1 MSRIPRSSDALR
13 RTVRLGIIAMLAL
26 PAATAAQA
34 ARQQVAIFP
43 FVDGTGG
50 SNRPAGVAASQTL
63 IDELAT
69 GSRLVGVATADSL
82 GTAIDQEQAIRVGKA
97 RGTPFV
103 FVGTVIVA
111 TSRESSR
118 GGWLPKIKGQTMH
131 LTVRSIEAKTE
142 LQGVLYDV
150 ATGERLFTAKTRG
163 SHKDNSY
170 AGRVWSSWGSWD
182 VGDHA
187 AFMASPMGQ
196 AFLKASR
203 EMVKQIDKAATSRAP
218 NQ

>member
-1 MSRIPRSSDALR
+1 MITHYS
-13 RTVRLGIIAMLAL
+13 V
-26 PAATAAQA
+26 A
-34 ARQQVAIFP
+34 ARCAARLVALGTLYAASISAQSTRHQVAIFP

-50 SNRPAGVAASQTL
+50 TNRAAGAAASQTL

-69 GSRLVGVATADSL
+69 GSRLTGVAVVDSL
-82 GTAIDQEQAIRVGKA
+82 GTAIDHEQAVKVGKA

-103 FVGTVIVA
+103 FVGTVLVA

-118 GGWLPKIKGQTMH
+118 GGWLPKIKGQTVH

-150 ATGERLFTAKTRG
+150 ATGERLFTTRVRG

-182 VGDHA
+182 VGDQA
-187 AFMASPMGQ
+187 AFLASPMGQ

-203 EMVKQIDKAATSRAP
+203 EMVKQIDKAAASRAP

>member
-1 MSRIPRSSDALR
+1 MNRLQHCCTLIFVAHAL
-13 RTVRLGIIAMLAL
+13 L
-26 PAATAAQA
+26 ATAASAQGA
-34 ARQQVAIFP
+34 QSQVAIFP
-43 FVDGTGG
+43 FVDGSGG
-50 SNRPAGVAASQTL
+50 TNRAAGVAASQTL

-69 GSRLVGVATADSL
+69 GSRLVGVAIVDSL
-82 GTAIDQEQAIRVGKA
+82 GVAIDQEQAVKVGKA
-97 RGTPFV
+97 RGAPFV
-103 FVGTVIVA
+103 FVGTVLVA

-118 GGWLPKIKGQTMH
+118 GGWLPKIKGQTVH
-131 LTVRSIEAKTE
+131 VTLRSIEAKTE

-150 ATGERLFTAKTRG
+150 ATGERLFTTKVRG

-203 EMVKQIDKAATSRAP
+203 EMVKQIDKAAASRAP

>member
-1 MSRIPRSSDALR
+1 MITQYSVAAHCVAS
-13 RTVRLGIIAMLAL
+13 IIALGTL
-26 PAATAAQA
+26 TAAPEA
-34 ARQQVAIFP
+34 AQSTRPQVAIFP
-43 FVDGTGG
+43 FIDGTGG
-50 SNRPAGVAASQTL
+50 SNRAAGAAASQTL

-69 GSRLVGVATADSL
+69 GSTLVGVAVVDSL
-82 GTAIDQEQAIRVGKA
+82 GAAIDHEQAVKVGKA
-97 RGTPFV
+97 RGAPFV
-103 FVGTVIVA
+103 FVGTVLVA

-118 GGWLPKIKGQTMH
+118 GGWLPKIKGQTVY

-150 ATGERLFTAKTRG
+150 ATGERLFTTKTRG

-187 AFMASPMGQ
+187 AFLASPMGQ

-203 EMVKQIDKAATSRAP
+203 EMVKQIDKAAASRTP
-218 NQ
+218 NH

>member
-1 MSRIPRSSDALR
+1 MITQYSFAAVWLVVIGMLFPAS
-13 RTVRLGIIAMLAL
+13 VR
-26 PAATAAQA
+26 AQS
-34 ARQQVAIFP
+34 ARNQVAIFP
-43 FVDGTGG
+43 FVDATGG
-50 SNRPAGVAASQTL
+50 ANRAAGTAASQTL
-63 IDELAT
+63 IDELAA
-69 GSRLVGVATADSL
+69 GSRLTGVAVIDSL
-82 GTAIDQEQAIRVGKA
+82 GTAIDQEQAVRVGKA
-97 RGTPFV
+97 RGAPFV
-103 FVGTVIVA
+103 FVGTVLVA
-111 TSRESSR
+111 TSRESSH
-118 GGWLPKIKGQTMH
+118 GGWLPKIKGQTVH

-150 ATGERLFTAKTRG
+150 ATGERLFTTKTRG

-187 AFMASPMGQ
+187 AFLASPMGQ

-203 EMVKQIDKAATSRAP
+203 EMVKQIDKAAASHAP

>member
-1 MSRIPRSSDALR
+1 MNSTRRFCAWLLTASALVASTTSGQSA
-13 RTVRLGIIAMLAL
+13 RT
-26 PAATAAQA
+26 
-34 ARQQVAIFP
+34 QVAIFP
-43 FVDGTGG
+43 LADGSGG
-50 SNRPAGVAASQTL
+50 SNRAAGVAASQTL

-69 GSRLVGVATADSL
+69 GSRLVGVTVTDSL
-82 GTAIDQEQAIRVGKA
+82 GAAIDQEHAIAVGKA

-103 FVGTVIVA
+103 FVGTVLVA

-118 GGWLPKIKGQTMH
+118 GGWLPKIKGQTVH

-150 ATGERLFTAKTRG
+150 ATGERVFTTTTRG

-187 AFMASPMGQ
+187 AFLASPMGQ

-203 EMVKQIDKAATSRAP
+203 EMVKQIDRAAASRTP

>member
-1 MSRIPRSSDALR
+1 
-13 RTVRLGIIAMLAL
+13 VC
-26 PAATAAQA
+26 AAQGLVASVA
-34 ARQQVAIFP
+34 AGQSARLQVVIFP
-43 FVDGTGG
+43 FVDGSGG
-50 SNRPAGVAASQTL
+50 TNQAAGTAASQTL

-69 GSRLVGVATADSL
+69 GSRLVGLSAHDSL
-82 GTAIDQEQAIRVGKA
+82 GGAVDQERAIKAGKA
-97 RGTPFV
+97 RGAAYV
-103 FVGTVIVA
+103 FVGTVMSA

-118 GGWLPKIKGQTMH
+118 GGWLPQIKGQTVH
-131 LTVRSIEAKTE
+131 VRLRSIEAKAE

-150 ATGERLFTAKTRG
+150 TTGERLFTTTTRG

-203 EMVKQIDKAATSRAP
+203 EMVKQIDKAAASHMP